1 MSSMRLATLQERES
15 ISRNGL
21 SPIITVASVAFFACM
36 HGQREFAAGDGF
48 SGKRSGTMCE

>member
-1 MSSMRLATLQERES
+1 MRRATLHERES

-21 SPIITVASVAFFACM
+21 SPIVTVASVALIACM
-36 HGQREFAAGDGF
+36 QGQREFVAGDGF